1 MTTTK
6 EIGKIFLEKRQE
18 LEMSLDEASRKSK
31 IHPNVISDIEG
42 GVFDKLGSVYVRSFL
57 KKYSSFLGIDPDF
70 IMKKYESISR
80 KIPSREFNLKELE
93 ESEGKERPS
102 IIPKLSGKK
111 VQIAIIASLSVVLVV
126 LIFVLIAVIK
136 STIIGSRRA
145 ERITPVKTVQKV
157 KKTPVVVKT
166 EAAKPKSTTVVTTK
180 AARKETPRKES
191 VVLTL
196 KARDEVW
203 IQLKAGDK
211 KIFDG
216 FLKNGDSKTWEADG
230 PITVW
235 TGKADKLD
243 FIVNR
248 RNVGVVAAGVVK
260 NIKVS
265 SEGVQVGD
273 TWSARIR

>member
-1 MTTTK
+1 M
-6 EIGKIFLEKRQE
+6 R
-18 LEMSLDEASRKSK
+18 
-31 IHPNVISDIEG
+31 
-42 GVFDKLGSVYVRSFL
+42 
-57 KKYSSFLGIDPDF
+57 
-70 IMKKYESISR
+70 
-80 KIPSREFNLKELE
+80 
-93 ESEGKERPS
+93 
-102 IIPKLSGKK
+102 
-111 VQIAIIASLSVVLVV
+111 
-126 LIFVLIAVIK
+126 
-136 STIIGSRRA
+136 
-145 ERITPVKTVQKV
+145 
-157 KKTPVVVKT
+157 
-166 EAAKPKSTTVVTTK
+166 TK